1 MRNKYWIID
10 IALIILIIAM
20 GVFIYLRLDH
30 LLDLSAPEETQ
41 RDPEIATPTES
52 VTPTPTPVFNYSG
65 NQEEPASDFTLTSL
79 EGEEVSLS
87 DFLGMPV
94 MINFWATWCPP
105 CKEEMPIIQRFLE
118 EYQGDFIVLA
128 VNVGEKEDIVREFA
142 EENDFDLVFLPDPA
156 NATAFTYGV
165 YAYPTSVFIDEEG
178 MLQSVFIG
186 ELNDE
191 LLSAYLQEMGVEL

>member
-1 MRNKYWIID
+1 VRNKYWIID

-20 GVFIYLRLDH
+20 GVFIYIRLDS
-30 LLDLSAPEETQ
+30 LLDPPEPDDPPQVLET
-41 RDPEIATPTES
+41 AVLTEFP
-52 VTPTPTPVFNYSG
+52 TPTPTLVFNYSG
-65 NQEEPASDFTLTSL
+65 DQEEPASDFTLTSL

-142 EENDFDLVFLPDPA
+142 EENDFDFVFLPDPA

-178 MLQSVFIG
+178 MLQSVYIG